1 MDLGTLMIRQQQPP
15 PTPPASVNSN
25 LILLSNEAANRQK
38 VCPNQ
43 PQRPPVGGLHL
54 AAIKQ
59 EMRELPPEAAPEAAP
74 GGHFEDDNLPS
85 TSGGSPPQAAAA
97 LAVPTRPPHPKP
109 EIVSSRTILGK
120 KGDKVP
126 MKCSYLASFL
136 DAESYEQR
144 LLCEVTLCFAVH

>member
-1 MDLGTLMIRQQQPP
+1 M
-15 PTPPASVNSN
+15 
-25 LILLSNEAANRQK
+25 
-38 VCPNQ
+38 
-43 PQRPPVGGLHL
+43 GGLHL

-59 EMRELPPEAAPEAAP
+59 EMRELPPEAAPEA

-85 TSGGSPPQAAAA
+85 TSGGSPPQAAA

-126 MKCSYLASFL
+126 MQRSCLASFL
-136 DAESYEQR
+136 DAERYEQR
-144 LLCEVTLCFAVH
+144 LLCEVTFINLLFI

>member
-1 MDLGTLMIRQQQPP
+1 M
-15 PTPPASVNSN
+15 
-25 LILLSNEAANRQK
+25 
-38 VCPNQ
+38 
-43 PQRPPVGGLHL
+43 GGLHL